1 MGTCSHPSPAIA
13 SNRQHHQ
20 QSPASPAITSNRQ
33 PIATLLQCYIVT
45 CYVKEIPTSHFCCL
59 GLCQII
65 RTIIKTSKQTIIRTI
80 IKTSKKENKTMS
92 LILSEHFRL
101 AEFTTS
107 LVAVT
112 RRIDNTP
119 SLPAICNL
127 QQLCLHVL
135 EPLRAHLGH
144 AVRINSGYRSAKLN
158 AAVGGVK
165 TSDHTRGCAADIFV
179 PDVKTGRQWFAWMMD
194 NLPFDQL
201 IWETASAGK
210 AC

>member
-1 MGTCSHPSPAIA
+1 M
-13 SNRQHHQ
+13 
-20 QSPASPAITSNRQ
+20 
-33 PIATLLQCYIVT
+33 
-45 CYVKEIPTSHFCCL
+45 
-59 GLCQII
+59 
-65 RTIIKTSKQTIIRTI
+65 IK
-80 IKTSKKENKTMS
+80 NMS
-92 LILSEHFRL
+92 IILSEHFRL
-101 AEFTTS
+101 TEFTTS

-119 SLPAICNL
+119 PLPAICNL

-201 IWETASAGK
+201 IWETASTGK
-210 AC
+210 ACWIHVGYRGAGRNRQQVIGHLVKR